1 MPTWWRSEKGYVEEA
16 GVLCVSGPASRS
28 CTWVGGAA
36 GEGRRGAGRH
46 TAGAGSR
53 RSPRV
58 GPRRSESH
66 PPQVG
71 RQAGRENLRSRQL
84 WVGMELG
91 GRRGLGD
98 RLADYVPPRQRVTR
112 DVGRSST
119 SPRLLWQM
127 AAQTSM
133 AK

>member
-1 MPTWWRSEKGYVEEA
+1 M
-16 GVLCVSGPASRS
+16 LCVSGPASRS